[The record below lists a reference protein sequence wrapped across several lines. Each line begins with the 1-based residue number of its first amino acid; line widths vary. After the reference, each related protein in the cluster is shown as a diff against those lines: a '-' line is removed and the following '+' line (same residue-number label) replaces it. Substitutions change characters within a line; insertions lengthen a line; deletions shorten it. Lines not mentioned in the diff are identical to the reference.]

1 MAEFSKEYCDI
12 WDQGF
17 PYDFSIES
25 IAKDLHKGNYYP
37 IICEGFGFAAI
48 AKDRQGKIKLAF
60 ESSEN
65 SDYYVWEDYEE
76 FINKQ
81 KQQANG
87 IE

>member
-17 PYDFSIES
+17 PHDFSIES

-37 IICEGFGFAAI
+37 IICEGFGSIAI
-48 AKDRQGKIKLAF
+48 AKDKWGRTKLAF
-60 ESSEN
+60 GST
-65 SDYYVWEDYEE
+65 DDYVWEDYEE
-76 FINKQ
+76 FITKQ
-81 KQQANG
+81 KERANG